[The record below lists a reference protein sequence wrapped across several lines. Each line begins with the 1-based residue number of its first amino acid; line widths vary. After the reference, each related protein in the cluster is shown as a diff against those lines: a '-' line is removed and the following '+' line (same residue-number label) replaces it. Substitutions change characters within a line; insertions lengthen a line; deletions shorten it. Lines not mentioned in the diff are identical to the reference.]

1 MQDILNGNTDWL
13 SQYVIPWGINIAIA
27 LAIFI
32 VGRFVARIIVKSV
45 GKVMERANVEVS
57 LREFLSNILNAAL
70 LVVIVIAALEQL
82 GVDTTSVVAIF
93 AAAGLAV
100 GLALKDS
107 LANFAAG
114 VMLILFKPFK
124 VDDVINAAGS
134 IGKVISIKIFSTVL
148 RTGDNQEITIPNSQ
162 IYSGTIT
169 NITAC
174 DTRRIDL
181 VIGIGYDDD
190 IKKAR
195 NLIEDIINNDPAIL
209 KDPAPTI
216 MVLEL
221 GESSID
227 LAVRPWVKTGDYW
240 SVRSDLLQSIK
251 ETFDAEGISIPYPQR
266 DLHII
271 SEASTAPVSQT
282 IN

>member
-1 MQDILNGNTDWL
+1 MQDFLNSNTDWL
-13 SQYVIPWGINIAIA
+13 GEYVVPWSVNIAAAIA
-27 LAIFI
+27 IYI
-32 VGRFVARIIVKSV
+32 VGRYISKIIVKSV
-45 GKVMERANVEVS
+45 TKIMERANVELS
-57 LREFLSNILNAAL
+57 LREFVGNILNVAF
-70 LVVIVIAALEQL
+70 LVVIIIAALEQL
-82 GVDTTSVVAIF
+82 GVNTTSVVAIF

-107 LANFAAG
+107 LSNFAAG

-124 VDDVINAAGS
+124 VGDVVTTAG
-134 IGKVISIKIFSTVL
+134 ITGKVVSIKIFSTVL
-148 RTGDNQEITIPNSQ
+148 RTGDNQEITIPNAHV
-162 IYSGTIT
+162 YGGTIT

-181 VIGIGYDDD
+181 VIGIGYGDD
-190 IKKAR
+190 IKKAKT
-195 NLIEDIINNDPAIL
+195 LVEDIINNDPAIL

-227 LAVRPWVKTGDYW
+227 LAVRPWVKTADYW
-240 SVRSDLLQSIK
+240 AVRSDLLQSIK
-251 ETFDAEGISIPYPQR
+251 ENFDAEGISIPFPQR

-271 SEASTAPVSQT
+271 QESDMATASST